1 MMMKFFKHL
10 TEHWDRMT
18 CFWLEVERGR
28 VSNLVN
34 GIWCLRS
41 DYWGHPKHLYSDA
54 VITAPIL
61 PVRANSVIR
70 YEEALK
76 DFWCIIRLKLGLGN
90 SNKLLPVM
98 LVKWKQW
105 CYSLLLAGE
114 GGGEGEETKQQLLP
128 YIDVKYF
135 AK

>member
-1 MMMKFFKHL
+1 M
-10 TEHWDRMT
+10 
-18 CFWLEVERGR
+18 V
-28 VSNLVN
+28 VN
-34 GIWCLRS
+34 S
-41 DYWGHPKHLYSDA
+41 DIK
-54 VITAPIL
+54 
-61 PVRANSVIR
+61 
-70 YEEALK
+70 LK
-76 DFWCIIRLKLGLGN
+76 MCPQNMFRQVMSSSIGEIYQGN